1 MELKALKLFIINQ
14 VLQTQDSEVLQTVA
28 NVLSAAHNPTA
39 PSEHFTPEWEVEED
53 FRSNYTEDRT
63 RDLQKSIDE
72 LFNP

>member
-14 VLQTQDSEVLQTVA
+14 VLQTQDSAVLQTVA
-28 NVLSAAHNPTA
+28 NVLSAAHTPTA

-53 FRSNYTEDRT
+53 FRSNYSEEST